1 MGRLQDKVCIVTG
14 ASSGI
19 GAAAAEL
26 FAAEGAKVVL
36 AARRE
41 AKLNAVAA
49 KIAAKG
55 GEASVVVT
63 DISVR
68 AQADALIAK
77 AVELYGKIDVLVNDA
92 GACVAGLDPVDGFS
106 DEALDLICDVN
117 LKGTMYVTRAAL
129 NVMAE
134 QTAVIKGQGEVK
146 GIGNIINVSSVS
158 AVTGCGGAPYMATKG
173 AIISLTK
180 HIALRY
186 ATKRS
191 IRANCLC
198 PGSVW
203 TDMTK
208 RELAAQPNYSDKA
221 NEFNASIGQHSS
233 AGVGI
238 SNTAD
243 MANILV
249 FLASDESKAINGQII
264 TADYGCNL

>member
-41 AKLNAVAA
+41 DKLNAVAA

-117 LKGTMYVTRAAL
+117 LKGTMYVTRAA
-129 NVMAE
+129 
-134 QTAVIKGQGEVK
+134 
-146 GIGNIINVSSVS
+146 
-158 AVTGCGGAPYMATKG
+158 
-173 AIISLTK
+173 
-180 HIALRY
+180 
-186 ATKRS
+186 
-191 IRANCLC
+191 
-198 PGSVW
+198 
-203 TDMTK
+203 
-208 RELAAQPNYSDKA
+208 
-221 NEFNASIGQHSS
+221 
-233 AGVGI
+233 
-238 SNTAD
+238 
-243 MANILV
+243 
-249 FLASDESKAINGQII
+249 
-264 TADYGCNL
+264 

>member
-1 MGRLQDKVCIVTG
+1 
-14 ASSGI
+14 
-19 GAAAAEL
+19 
-26 FAAEGAKVVL
+26 
-36 AARRE
+36 
-41 AKLNAVAA
+41 
-49 KIAAKG
+49 
-55 GEASVVVT
+55 
-63 DISVR
+63 
-68 AQADALIAK
+68 
-77 AVELYGKIDVLVNDA
+77 
-92 GACVAGLDPVDGFS
+92 
-106 DEALDLICDVN
+106 
-117 LKGTMYVTRAAL
+117 
-129 NVMAE
+129 
-134 QTAVIKGQGEVK
+134 
-146 GIGNIINVSSVS
+146 
-158 AVTGCGGAPYMATKG
+158 MATKG